1 MTLVHIN
8 IPRGHYIGQVRRR
21 GARRW
26 RTVTGKCRSET
37 AAMAKAA
44 IAMGRDDKR
53 ARVLFIDNSGWY
65 EPHVCMEAAR

>member
-26 RTVTGKCRSET
+26 RTVTGRRQRSET
-37 AAMAKAA
+37 AMAAA
-44 IAMGRDDKR
+44 VLAMGEDDKR
-53 ARVLFIDNSGWY
+53 ARVLFIDASGYY
-65 EPHVCMEAAR
+65 EPNVTMECSR